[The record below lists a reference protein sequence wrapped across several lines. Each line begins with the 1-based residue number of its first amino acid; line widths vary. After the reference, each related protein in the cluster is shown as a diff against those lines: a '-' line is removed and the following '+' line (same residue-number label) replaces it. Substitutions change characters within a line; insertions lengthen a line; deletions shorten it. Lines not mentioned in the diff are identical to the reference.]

1 MNRPSWITCK
11 LSCQKPLSSA
21 LRSCA
26 VKKTT
31 HPLASKESALRQLT
45 GLLKIEPA
53 ATMAIGDEQNDL
65 GMIKAAGIGVAM
77 GNAVSQ
83 LRAIADQVTADN
95 NHNGVGEAILKW
107 R

>member
-1 MNRPSWITCK
+1 LEI
-11 LSCQKPLSSA
+11 
-21 LRSCA
+21 
-26 VKKTT
+26 T
-31 HPLASKESALRQLT
+31 HPLASKESALRQLA
-45 GLLKIEPA
+45 GLLKIEPT
-53 ATMAIGDEQNDL
+53 ATMAIGDEHNDL
-65 GMIKAAGIGVAM
+65 GMIKTAGIGVAM